1 MSSFFFV
8 SAIGF
13 SRLSMLFLAIPGDC
27 IWYSLRLLRC
37 FWYGDADDDGEWLH
51 NTHTHTHAVGVVW
64 KVAAGKHNASFE
76 HLATIR
82 RMVEWCRQLWATQ
95 PSPHPV
101 MDKMREYRAVP
112 NICTQFRGRAVIK
125 CLILSARNATK
136 E

>member
-51 NTHTHTHAVGVVW
+51 NTHKHTHGWCCVEGGSRQTQRLVWAPRYHPSDGGMMPSIVGHTAI
-64 KVAAGKHNASFE
+64 AASG
-76 HLATIR
+76 
-82 RMVEWCRQLWATQ
+82 
-95 PSPHPV
+95 
-101 MDKMREYRAVP
+101 D
-112 NICTQFRGRAVIK
+112 G
-125 CLILSARNATK
+125 
-136 E
+136 